1 MELMV
6 FFVIYLIFWIPSI
19 LLLLVGL
26 LSFKLKKLRKVLLI
40 LSLIS
45 FSIPWILMGVMWVA
59 DIVEENSYE
68 GIYVGI
74 DNNLNKVVVE
84 IKDNKEFTILVEN
97 CEDAGTGGSWRYVS
111 DIDAL
116 ECYVETNRVSMYK
129 NYKGELVL
137 NSDVEID
144 CSELIEVELSRITT
158 D

>member
-1 MELMV
+1 MEPML
-6 FFVIYLIFWIPSI
+6 FFVVITIFWIPSVI
-19 LLLLVGL
+19 LLLVGL

-45 FSIPWILMGVMWVA
+45 FSIPWIIMGGIRVA
-59 DIVEENSYE
+59 GKIEESSYK
-68 GIYVGI
+68 GVYVGK
-74 DNNLNKVVVE
+74 DNNSNAVIVD
-84 IKDNKEFTILVEN
+84 IKDDKEFTISVEN
-97 CEDAGTGGSWRYVS
+97 CEDAGTEGSWRYIA
-111 DIDAL
+111 DLDAI
-116 ECYVETNRVSMYK
+116 ECYVETSRVSIYK